1 MCGIIG
7 YLDKRNRKDLG
18 EIVYITLEML
28 QHRGQDAAG
37 IYTFEGELMKGQGSV
52 EQVFRKDVIK
62 SIEGRGFI
70 GQTRYPT
77 TKTKEEAQPLTN
89 GICGMVHNG
98 HIVNVDFI
106 LNKYGDPGFKS
117 GIDLIAFFSIF
128 KNIYKE
134 NGMDNLRKFAQKA
147 LEDLKGGFSLLGIVK
162 DKFMFALRDPYGIR
176 PLFYSKDNGRIAI
189 ASETIALE
197 KLGFDEFHEIERG
210 ELFVIDENLG
220 TQKFELL
227 KKENKFCSFE
237 IVYFSRTTS
246 RYRERQI
253 FDYRE
258 ELGKK
263 LCDIFL
269 ETHKNFD
276 FKDTVIGPVPET
288 SRAAAEGFFKRL
300 KEKGIEIP
308 LVDVL
313 EKHRYGGRNFIK
325 PSEEIRR
332 QQVFYTLTPLEKNV
346 SGKKVILI
354 DDSIVRGT
362 TSRKIVRLLKEKG
375 AKEVH
380 LSITFPPIR
389 YSCFYG
395 IDTPTREEL
404 IASFKTIEEVA
415 KEIGAD
421 TLTYMT
427 LEGLKSVLGNE
438 ICYACHD
445 GSYVNIE

>member
-7 YLDKRNRKDLG
+7 YIEKRERKDLG
-18 EIVYITLEML
+18 EIIYVSLEML

-37 IYTFEGELMKGQGSV
+37 VYTFEGDVIKGQGSV
-52 EQVFRKDVIK
+52 EQVFRRDVIRK
-62 SIEGRGFI
+62 ITGKGFV

-77 TKTKEEAQPLTN
+77 TRTKDEAQPLSN
-89 GICGMVHNG
+89 QICGMVHNG
-98 HIVNVDFI
+98 HIVNVDEI
-106 LNKYGDPGFKS
+106 VNKFGPSGLKS

-128 KNIYKE
+128 NKKIKKGTLEELKE
-134 NGMDNLRKFAQKA
+134 FSSACLNK
-147 LEDLKGGFSLLGIVK
+147 LKGGYSLLGMLK
-162 DKFMFALRDPYGIR
+162 EKYLFALRDAYGIR
-176 PLFYSKDNGRIAI
+176 PLFYSLEDDRFAI
-189 ASETIALE
+189 TSETIALE
-197 KLGFDEFHEIERG
+197 KLGFEEFQELERG
-210 ELFVIDENLG
+210 SLLVIDKELNL
-220 TQKFELL
+220 KIFNIL
-227 KKENKFCSFE
+227 KKEHKFCSFE
-237 IVYFSRTTS
+237 IVYFSRATS
-246 RYRERQI
+246 RYKNKQI
-253 FDYRE
+253 FEYRE

-288 SRAAAEGFFKRL
+288 SRAAAEGFFKGL

-332 QQVFYTLTPLEKNV
+332 REVFYTLTPLENNV
-346 SGKKVILI
+346 RGKKIILI

-380 LSITFPPIR
+380 L
-389 YSCFYG
+389 
-395 IDTPTREEL
+395 
-404 IASFKTIEEVA
+404 
-415 KEIGAD
+415 
-421 TLTYMT
+421 
-427 LEGLKSVLGNE
+427 
-438 ICYACHD
+438 
-445 GSYVNIE
+445 

>member
-7 YLDKRNRKDLG
+7 YLDKRFREDLG
-18 EIVYITLEML
+18 EIAYISLEML

-37 IYTFEGELMKGQGSV
+37 IYTFEGILIKGQGSV
-52 EQVFRKDVIK
+52 DQIFRKDVIK
-62 SIEGRGFI
+62 SIKGRGFI

-77 TKTKEEAQPLTN
+77 TETKEEAQPLVN
-89 GICGMVHNG
+89 LDVGMVHNG
-98 HIVNVDFI
+98 HITNVDFI
-106 LNKYGDPGFKS
+106 LNRYGEPGFKS
-117 GIDLIAFFSIF
+117 GIDLIALFSVF
-128 KNIYKE
+128 KNICKKSGIDSLKE
-134 NGMDNLRKFAQKA
+134 FAQKV
-147 LEDLKGGFSLLGIVK
+147 LEDIKGGFSLLGIVK
-162 DKFMFALRDPYGIR
+162 NKFMFALRDPYGIR
-176 PLFYSKDNGRIAI
+176 PLFYAKDERRVSI

-197 KLGFDEFHEIERG
+197 KMEFDEFHEIEKG
-210 ELFVIDENLG
+210 ELLIVDKNLNI
-220 TQKFELL
+220 QKFGLL
-227 KKENKFCSFE
+227 EKENRFCSFE

-246 RYRERQI
+246 RYKGKQI

-276 FKDTVIGPVPET
+276 FKNVVIGPVPET

-325 PSEEIRR
+325 PSEEIRKR
-332 QQVFYTLTPLEKNV
+332 EVFYTLTPLEGNVKN
-346 SGKKVILI
+346 KKIILI

-380 LSITFPPIR
+380 LAITFPPIR

-404 IASFKTIEEVA
+404 IASFKSVKEVA
-415 KEIGAD
+415 EEIGAD

-438 ICYACHD
+438 ICCACHD

>member
-7 YLDKRNRKDLG
+7 YLEKERRRDLG
-18 EIVYITLEML
+18 EIAYVSLEML

-37 IYTFEGELMKGQGSV
+37 IYTFEGRLIKGQGTV
-52 EQVFRKDVIK
+52 DQVFSSEVIK

-77 TKTKEEAQPLTN
+77 TKTKREAQPVAYESL
-89 GICGMVHNG
+89 CMVHNG
-98 HIVNVDFI
+98 HIKNVSEI
-106 LNKYGDPGFKS
+106 LEKFGNPGFETE
-117 GIDLIAFFSIF
+117 IDIIAFFSIYQ
-128 KNIYKE
+128 KSKKLE
-134 NGMDNLRKFAQKA
+134 KFAEES
-147 LEDLKGGFSLLGIVK
+147 LSNLKGGYSLLGIIK
-162 DKFMFALRDPYGIR
+162 DKLLFALRDPYGIR
-176 PLFYSKDNGRIAI
+176 PLFYSFDENRVSIS
-189 ASETIALE
+189 SETIALE
-197 KLGFDEFHEIERG
+197 KLGFKDFIEVERG
-210 ELFVIDENLG
+210 S
-220 TQKFELL
+220 LL
-227 KKENKFCSFE
+227 IVDSDLNIKIRKIFTKEYKFCSFE

-246 RYRERQI
+246 KFKGRQI
-253 FDYRE
+253 FEYRE
-258 ELGKK
+258 ELGRV

-269 ETHKNFD
+269 KNHKNFD
-276 FKDTVIGPVPET
+276 FKDTVISPVPET

-300 KEKGIEIP
+300 KERGIEIP

-332 QQVFYTLTPLEKNV
+332 RQVFYTLTPIEKNLKQ
-346 SGKKVILI
+346 KKIILI

-362 TSRKIVRLLKEKG
+362 TLSRMVKILREKG
-375 AKEVH
+375 AKEIH
-380 LSITFPPIR
+380 LCITYPPIR

-404 IASFKTIEEVA
+404 IAAFKDEKEVA

-421 TLTYMT
+421 SLTYMT
-427 LEGLKSVLGNE
+427 LDGLKEVLGEE

-445 GSYVNIE
+445 GSYINI